1 LSPQQ
6 LFGWRRQLR
15 ESAARHSEAEELQ
28 FVPAV
33 VDVIAQAPALRRQ
46 RKAPLCKSK
55 PDIGTIEVEVGGV
68 TIRVGRGADANTIA
82 AIVQALRATR

>member
-1 LSPQQ
+1 M
-6 LFGWRRQLR
+6 R

-33 VDVIAQAPALRRQ
+33 VDVAAPAPALRRQ
-46 RKAPLCKSK
+46 RKAPRCKSK
-55 PDIGTIEVEVGGV
+55 PDIGTIELVVDGV

-82 AIVQALRATR
+82 AIVQALKATR